1 MTEENHREEIA
12 LLQLRLV
19 EGALEESVLK
29 TSDDRYECPYVRP
42 IHVTNLIQNYF
53 NISAFVLSF
62 SFISQIQAQEGKDDV
77 LSDSGLKLEKHQVC
91 TYYVKKDLL
100 SLHEC
105 VNWSVFATQMLHS
118 RIMMMSPAHSSFFS
132 KFIFDHKHHTF

>member
-1 MTEENHREEIA
+1 MRVTEENYREEIA

-29 TSDDRYECPYVRP
+29 TSDDRYGCPYMRP
-42 IHVTNLIQNYF
+42 DTCTTNFYTIILTSVHLY
-53 NISAFVLSF
+53 SF

-77 LSDSGLKLEKHQVC
+77 LSESVLKLEKHQVC

-100 SLHEC
+100 LLHKCELKC
-105 VNWSVFATQMLHS
+105 FCT
-118 RIMMMSPAHSSFFS
+118 
-132 KFIFDHKHHTF
+132 